1 MDLTVLSTLS
11 NPKPKPKFTFE
22 AIGTQWV
29 IETPVS
35 LDDALKTAIS
45 ARIEKFDQ
53 TYSRFRSDSLVSE
66 VAKQSGVFE
75 FPQDSEVL
83 VGFYETLYDA
93 TDGKVTPLIGRAL
106 AQSGYDADYSFVRHK
121 VDDVPRWDEVMAWQG
136 SRLETSRPILLDF
149 GAAGKGY
156 LVDIIGEL
164 LKRSGVYEYVIDAS
178 GDIRHRG
185 EEVDSI
191 GLENPHDG
199 SRVIGVMNLQNAS
212 LCASASN
219 RRQWAGEMHHIL
231 DPDLRSPTRAIV
243 ATWVRAENTM
253 MADGLA
259 TALFFTD
266 GERLRE
272 KWDFEYV
279 CLYANGKIT
288 HSHEFMGE
296 LFI

>member
-1 MDLTVLSTLS
+1 MLSTLS
-11 NPKPKPKFTFE
+11 NPKPKCRSAFE

-29 IETPVS
+29 IETPVL
-35 LDDALKTAIS
+35 LDDALNVAIGK
-45 ARIEKFDQ
+45 RIEEFDQ
-53 TYSRFRSDSLVSE
+53 AYSRFRSDSLVAR
-66 VAKQSGVFE
+66 VAEKPGIFE
-75 FPQDSEVL
+75 FPRDSEVL
-83 VGFYETLYDA
+83 VRFYKTLYDA
-93 TDGKVTPLIGRAL
+93 TDGKVTPLVGLAL
-106 AQSGYDADYSFVRHK
+106 AQSGYDADYSFARREVSEVPK
-121 VDDVPRWDEVMAWQG
+121 WDDVMIWRG
-136 SRLETSRPILLDF
+136 SRLETNRPVLLDF

-164 LKRSGVYEYVIDAS
+164 LEQSGVPEYVIDAS

-185 EEVDSI
+185 KEVDTV
-191 GLENPHDG
+191 GLENPHDV

-231 DPDLRSPTRAIV
+231 DPDLRSPTHAIA
-243 ATWVRAENTM
+243 ATWARAENTM

-266 GERLRE
+266 GEQLRE

-279 CLYANGKIT
+279 CLYADGKIT